1 MNTKQIK
8 VGQEVAIRSGY
19 GDGEYRFGLLVRK
32 VTPTGQV
39 VVGAAGDEK
48 EFRFGPDGRE
58 MGKGFQSVYTAT
70 LEPDVAKARAETARK
85 ERLRAAREAVH
96 AIKADPGSNSR
107 YWDKV
112 ALCRELE
119 QLEKLV
125 AMARK
130 AVEAI

>member
-1 MNTKQIK
+1 MNTKQVK

-19 GDGEYRFGLLVRK
+19 GDGEIAFGAIVKR
-32 VTPTGQV
+32 VTPSGQV
-39 VVGAAGDEK
+39 VVQFPSSDRER
-48 EFRFGPDGRE
+48 RFGADGYE
-58 MGKGFQSVYTAT
+58 MDKHGSSYHRARLLT
-70 LEPDVAKARAETARK
+70 DVAEARAETARK

-107 YWDKV
+107 YWDKKD
-112 ALCRELE
+112 LCRELE
-119 QLEKLV
+119 QLEQLV